1 MCGVGMGSSI
11 HEASKFKNAWLI
23 HMITLAGLVIA
34 IGMSSPLL
42 VNQFAVPAN
51 ASLAAPFN
59 EFAPV
64 DGEQSSSDDAALP
77 RSPQLRS
84 CPIPLARAFPK
95 NWVRRPQGAKGP
107 GPLCDR

>member
-1 MCGVGMGSSI
+1 MGSSI
-11 HEASKFKNAWLI
+11 HEAPKCKNAWLI

-34 IGMSSPLL
+34 IGVSSQLL
-42 VNQFAVPAN
+42 VNQFAAPAN

-77 RSPQLRS
+77 LLPPFPQLRS

-95 NWVRRPQGAKGP
+95 NWVRRPQGTKEP
-107 GPLCDR
+107 VPLCDR